1 MDLIMNQIKNI
12 IRENISIKEII
23 LSNDDFIDKISK
35 FYEICLN
42 CILSD
47 GKILVCGN
55 GGSAADASH
64 FVTELIGRFNLS
76 RYPYPTISLNSDSI
90 LLTALANDYQYCE
103 VFSRQISA
111 LMVPEDVLL
120 TISTSGASSNIINA
134 IRSANK
140 IGGKTILLTSE
151 LYQETNCTSD
161 LILSIPSKSIPRI
174 QECHTM
180 ILHII
185 SEMLE
190 KELCTLNFSGKN
202 HKHL

>member
-1 MDLIMNQIKNI
+1 MDRIKNI
-12 IRENISIKEII
+12 IRENILLKETI
-23 LSNDDFIDKISK
+23 LNNDEFIDKISK
-35 FYEICLN
+35 FHEICLN
-42 CILSD
+42 CILNG
-47 GKILVCGN
+47 GKILACGN

-64 FVTELIGRFNLS
+64 FVTELMGKFSLS
-76 RYPYPTISLNSDSI
+76 RNPYPTISLNSDNV

-120 TISTSGASSNIINA
+120 AISTSGASANIIKA
-134 IRSANK
+134 IKNANK
-140 IGGKTILLTSE
+140 IGGKTILLTSD
-151 LYQETNCTSD
+151 LCKKTNYTSN

-185 SEMLE
+185 CEMLE
-190 KELCTLNFSGKN
+190 KDLYSLHFIGKN
-202 HKHL
+202 HKHF